1 MSAKPLS
8 GTVVLDLTRYL
19 AGPYCTLLL
28 GGLGAEVIKVESP
41 GRGDLHR
48 HNPPYAGAA
57 GAAFERQEE
66 HDIGLTH
73 LHRARNKK
81 SVTLNL
87 RDPDGLA
94 LFHDLCRKVDVV
106 VENFSPGTLERMG
119 IAYPV
124 LRDLNPRIVLC
135 SISGFGQ
142 TGPLKSRRAYDPV
155 IQAMSGIASVTGFP
169 DRPPVRCGAA
179 VSDVVAPLF
188 GVIGIQAAL
197 RRRDLTGEGDWVD
210 VAMLD
215 TSVFLMPELL
225 DFLNGGMAPERRGND
240 HPAGTPLNTYPTL
253 DGFVTIAVV
262 SDKDWECLLTALDRR
277 ELLEDTRFSDRL
289 TRRRH
294 LEVIDKMVADWMAAR
309 TSVDAVE
316 TLQEREVPS
325 GPVQDLY
332 QAADSP
338 QLAARNMFAELEHPT
353 EGPVPGVKG
362 FGFPIQ
368 FTGNPLHFDQP
379 APELG
384 AHNAEIYQR
393 LLDLDDRT
401 LADLNKRGVI

>member
-1 MSAKPLS
+1 MSEKPLS
-8 GTVVLDLTRYL
+8 GIVVLDLTRYL

-28 GGLGAEVIKVESP
+28 GGLGAEVVKVESP

-66 HDIGLTH
+66 HDIGITH

-119 IAYPV
+119 IGYPV
-124 LRDLNPRIVLC
+124 LRDLHPRIVLC

-142 TGPLKSRRAYDPV
+142 TGPLKDRRAYDPV
-155 IQAMSGIASVTGFP
+155 VQAMRGIASVTGFP

-179 VSDVVAPLF
+179 VSDTVAPLF

-225 DFLNGGMAPERRGND
+225 DYLNGGLAPERRGND

-277 ELLEDTRFSDRL
+277 ELLDDARFSDRL
-289 TRRRH
+289 ARRRH
-294 LEVIDKMVADWMAAR
+294 IEVIDKMVADWMAAR
-309 TSVDAVE
+309 TSGDAVE

-332 QAADSP
+332 QAASSP
-338 QLAARNMFAELEHPT
+338 QLAARHMFPELEHPT
-353 EGPVPGVKG
+353 EGPLPGVKG

-368 FTGNPLHFDQP
+368 FTGNPLHFDRP

-393 LLDLDDRT
+393 LLDLDDRA
-401 LADLNKRGVI
+401 LAELNKRGVI